1 MNHDEQREATLKT
14 SKSTPD
20 NSAGLVLE
28 VFWRFFLLGWVSFGG
43 PAAHLGY
50 FRREF
55 VTQRAWLDEAHY
67 VRLVALSQFLPGP
80 GSSQV
85 GFAIGLHRAGFWGG
99 WAAFLGFTLPS
110 FFLLLFVALYQPD
123 STNRFVVE
131 VINSLKLMA
140 VVVVADAVYG
150 MARSFCRSPFTRVL
164 ALLTALW
171 MWWFPGLLM
180 QIAALILA
188 GLLGALAFKLKQIV
202 PQSELAQQKKT
213 AQSDDAPASAFKK
226 SAKLGM
232 WVFAGL
238 FVATLLPSL
247 TGLFNSNASESLW
260 ILFGHFYQAGSWVF
274 GGGHVV
280 LPLLQSGLQGQVS
293 EDVFLSGYAM
303 AQAVPGPMFTLAT
316 YLGAMV
322 WPQAPILGAVTA
334 TLGVFLPGLLLVLA
348 LNSVWT
354 QSAHRPALASSM
366 TAVNAAVV
374 GLLLAVFVQPVWSSA
389 VHSGLDLLWVV
400 LGLLWLRGYHGSVLW
415 LVGGFIVLGLLTAWL
430 G

>member
-1 MNHDEQREATLKT
+1 MKT
-14 SKSTPD
+14 SKLTLA
-20 NSAGLVLE
+20 NSVGLVLE

-55 VTQRAWLDEAHY
+55 VSQRAWLDEAHY
-67 VRLVALSQFLPGP
+67 ARLVALSQFLPGP

-110 FFLLLFVALYQPD
+110 FVLLLFVALYQPD
-123 STNRFVVE
+123 STNRFYVE

-150 MARSFCRSPFTRVL
+150 MARSFCRSPFTLVL

-180 QIAALILA
+180 QISALVLA
-188 GLLGALAFKLKQIV
+188 GLLGALAFKLKKSAQPSQIEYAGDTPSV
-202 PQSELAQQKKT
+202 AM
-213 AQSDDAPASAFKK
+213 KK
-226 SAKLGM
+226 SAQLGI

-238 FVATLLPSL
+238 FVVTLLPSL
-247 TGLFNSNASESLW
+247 TGLFNSNVSESLW
-260 ILFGHFYQAGSWVF
+260 VLFGHFYQAGSWVF

-316 YLGAMV
+316 YLGAMI
-322 WPQAPILGAVTA
+322 WPQAPVLGAMVA

-354 QSAHRPALASSM
+354 HWAQRPALASSM
-366 TAVNAAVV
+366 AGVNAAVV

-389 VHSGLDLLWVV
+389 VHSGLDLLWVG
-400 LGLLWLRGYHGSVLW
+400 LGLLWLRVYHGSVLW
-415 LVGGFIVLGLLTAWL
+415 LVGGFIMLGLLTAWL

>member
-1 MNHDEQREATLKT
+1 MKT

-55 VTQRAWLDEAHY
+55 VSQRAWLDEAHY
-67 VRLVALSQFLPGP
+67 ARLVALSQFLPGP

-131 VINSLKLMA
+131 VINSLKLLA

-150 MARSFCRSPFTRVL
+150 MARSFCRSPFTLIL

-180 QIAALILA
+180 QIAALVLA
-188 GLLGALAFKLKQIV
+188 GLLGVIVFKWKQSTFPSQLAERVPPEAIPSGALKN
-202 PQSELAQQKKT
+202 SAQ
-213 AQSDDAPASAFKK
+213 
-226 SAKLGM
+226 LGM

-260 ILFGHFYQAGSWVF
+260 VLFGHFYQAGSWVF

-316 YLGAMV
+316 YLGAMI

-348 LNSVWT
+348 LNSVWA
-354 QSAHRPALASSM
+354 QWAQRRALASSM
-366 TAVNAAVV
+366 AAVNAAVV

-389 VHSGLDLLWVV
+389 VHTGLDLLWVG

-415 LVGGFIVLGLLTAWL
+415 LVGGFMFLGLLNAWL
-430 G
+430 S